1 MNEVKME
8 YRKKDWIDTR
18 KGKVDPLKHYQSL
31 VMWWKH
37 KEKIETLLSEH
48 QGRNL

>member
-18 KGKVDPLKHYQSL
+18 KVKINTSKHYQSL
-31 VMWWKH
+31 VMWWKQ
-37 KEKIETLLSEH
+37 KEKIEALLSEH
-48 QGRNL
+48 QGRNV